1 MTDSP
6 ERCGPGIRGV
16 AMAIDA
22 AVWFLLLFVAVYPIA
37 AVTGDI
43 TATSEGVDASLSGT
57 PGLVALV
64 VWFALTLGYH
74 TVLEWRYGKTI
85 GKYLVKIRV
94 TGGDGS
100 PPSLRAAAV
109 RNALRLVDWLPAFYV
124 LGIVAVF
131 ASDESRR
138 IGDRVA
144 DTAVV
149 R

>member
-1 MTDSP
+1 MDDSF

-22 AVWFLLLFVAVYPIA
+22 VVWFALLFVAIYPIA
-37 AVTGDI
+37 ALTGDI
-43 TATSEGVDASLSGT
+43 TTTSEGVDASLSGT
-57 PGLVALV
+57 PGLVAFVL
-64 VWFALTLGYH
+64 WFALALGYH
-74 TVLEWRYGKTI
+74 TLAEWRYGRTI
-85 GKYLVKIRV
+85 GKALVKIRV

-109 RNALRLVDWLPAFYV
+109 RNVLRLVDWLPAFYV
-124 LGIVAVF
+124 VGILAVF
-131 ASDESRR
+131 ASGESRR

-144 DTAVV
+144 GTAVV